1 MINIHT
7 YIVHYK
13 NGSTLTISASN
24 LSGAKAQV
32 RLLADWVDRI
42 ERVYKSGERST
53 APF

>member
-1 MINIHT
+1 MTTIHT

-24 LSGAKAQV
+24 LSGAKEQV
-32 RLLADWVDRI
+32 RLLADWIDRI
-42 ERVYKSGERST
+42 ERVYQSGERAI